1 MTRDANT
8 QIKEDYEILEERFRK
23 NTNLNEELVAGLK
36 QEAAKVEIKLKK
48 LQDFHD
54 TYDVKLQE
62 KVNEAQQIQISLN
75 LTNLVR
81 IKKASYLKLTI
92 E

>member
-62 KVNEAQQIQISLN
+62 KVNEAQQIQISL
-75 LTNLVR
+75 TNEREDIERKL
-81 IKKASYLKLTI
+81 KKELD
-92 E
+92 EC

>member
-1 MTRDANT
+1 MTRDSNA
-8 QIKEDYEILEERFRK
+8 QIREDYEILEERFKK

-36 QEAAKVEIKLKK
+36 EEGKKQEAKLKK

-62 KVNEAQQIQISLN
+62 KVNEAQ
-75 LTNLVR
+75 
-81 IKKASYLKLTI
+81 
-92 E
+92 

>member
-1 MTRDANT
+1 MTRDSNA
-8 QIKEDYEILEERFRK
+8 QIREDYEILEERFKK

-36 QEAAKVEIKLKK
+36 EEGKKQEAKLKR

-62 KVNEAQQIQISLN
+62 KVNEAQ
-75 LTNLVR
+75 
-81 IKKASYLKLTI
+81 
-92 E
+92 